1 VPQIVQMNHKA
12 FRQLLKRYLD
22 NSCTEDE
29 RRIIDQWYE
38 LLDNGNVDLSDQEMN
53 EVESRLWNKLQ
64 SSSARTQQEKI
75 TVPFVRKQKTFLW
88 KYAAAASLLGLVLLG
103 SMFWFRSNGKAQ
115 SADALVAAKVTE
127 GFLEQSNTG
136 NTPKSLQLEDGSS
149 VTLHPGS
156 KLAYPKHFAASKREV
171 YLEGEAFFN
180 VSKNPNRPFFVY
192 NNNIV
197 TQVLGTSFDIRGKNG
212 QVEVAVKTGRVAVYE
227 NKEQITLDEV
237 QQKSNG
243 VIITPNQKV
252 TYYQQER
259 HFVTSIVDQP
269 IPVPK
274 KSKNEEAPSIYNETP
289 LHKVLNDLE
298 DTYEL
303 EIVLENDK
311 IRNCLFTGDFTGQT
325 LFNKLE
331 GICLVFN
338 ATYEIKGTKILL
350 KAAKDCP

>member
-1 VPQIVQMNHKA
+1 MNHKA

-22 NSCTEDE
+22 NSCTDDE
-29 RRIIDQWYE
+29 RKIIDQWYE
-38 LLDNGNVDLSDQEMN
+38 LLDNENVNISDREMD

-64 SSSARTQQEKI
+64 AASREKS
-75 TVPFVRKQKTFLW
+75 TVPIATKRRTFSW
-88 KYAAAASLLGLVLLG
+88 KYAAAACLLLGLVLISG
-103 SMFWFRSNGKAQ
+103 MMWFRNNGKAPL
-115 SADALVAAKVTE
+115 SGTLVAAKVTE
-127 GFLEQSNTG
+127 GFLEQVNTG
-136 NTPKSLQLEDGSS
+136 NDSKELRLEDGSV
-149 VTLHPGS
+149 VTIYPGS
-156 KLAYPKHFAASKREV
+156 KLAFPKHFAAGRREV

-180 VSKNPNRPFFVY
+180 ISKNPNRPFFVY
-192 NNNIV
+192 SNNIV
-197 TQVLGTSFDIRGKNG
+197 TQVLGTSFDIRKKNG

-227 NKEQITLDEV
+227 NKEQLKLDEV

-252 TYYQQER
+252 TYYQEER

-269 IPVPK
+269 VPVPK
-274 KSKNEEAPSIYNETP
+274 ESKKEEAHFNYNETP
-289 LHKVLNDLE
+289 LYQVLNDLE
-298 DTYEL
+298 ATYEL

-311 IRNCLFTGDFTGQT
+311 IRNCLFTGDLTGQT

-350 KAAKDCP
+350 KAAKECL

>member
-1 VPQIVQMNHKA
+1 M
-12 FRQLLKRYLD
+12 Y
-22 NSCTEDE
+22 
-29 RRIIDQWYE
+29 
-38 LLDNGNVDLSDQEMN
+38 
-53 EVESRLWNKLQ
+53 
-64 SSSARTQQEKI
+64 
-75 TVPFVRKQKTFLW
+75 
-88 KYAAAASLLGLVLLG
+88 
-103 SMFWFRSNGKAQ
+103 
-115 SADALVAAKVTE
+115 
-127 GFLEQSNTG
+127 
-136 NTPKSLQLEDGSS
+136 
-149 VTLHPGS
+149 PGS
-156 KLAYPKHFAASKREV
+156 KLAFPKQFAAGKREV
-171 YLEGEAFFN
+171 YLEGEAFFAI
-180 VSKNPNRPFFVY
+180 SKNPNRPFFVY
-192 NNNIV
+192 SNNIV

-212 QVEVAVKTGRVAVYE
+212 QVEVAVKTGKVAVYE

-274 KSKNEEAPSIYNETP
+274 ISKNEEAPSIYNETP

-311 IRNCLFTGDFTGQT
+311 IENCLFTGDLTGQT

-331 GICLVFN
+331 GICLVFD
-338 ATYEIKGTKILL
+338 ATYEIKGTRILL
-350 KAAKDCP
+350 KAVKDCLKN

>member
-1 VPQIVQMNHKA
+1 MDHKA

-22 NSCTEDE
+22 NSCTDDE
-29 RRIIDQWYE
+29 RNVIDQWYE
-38 LLDNGNVDLSDQEMN
+38 LLDNETIDLNDREMG

-64 SSSARTQQEKI
+64 SASKEKAI
-75 TVPFVRKQKTFLW
+75 MVPLKRRAFPW
-88 KYAAAASLLGLVLLG
+88 KYAAAACLLGLVLTSGIL
-103 SMFWFRSNGKAQ
+103 WFRSNAKTPAAGGT
-115 SADALVAAKVTE
+115 LVAAKVTA
-127 GFLEQSNTG
+127 GFMEQANTG
-136 NTPKSLQLEDGSS
+136 TTPKDVQLEDGST
-149 VTLHPGS
+149 VTMYPGS
-156 KLAYPKHFAASKREV
+156 KLAFPKHFAAAKREV
-171 YLEGEAFFN
+171 YLEGEAFFK

-227 NKEQITLDEV
+227 NKEQLKLNEV

-252 TYYQQER
+252 TYYQEER

-269 IPVPK
+269 VPVPK
-274 KSKNEEAPSIYNETP
+274 ETKKEEAHFVYNETP
-289 LHKVLNDLE
+289 LYKVLNDLE

-311 IRNCLFTGDFTGQT
+311 IRNCQFTGDLTGQN

-331 GICLVFN
+331 GICLIFN

-350 KAAKDCP
+350 KTAKECP